1 MTTNSQLL
9 LQTNQNKGLMLS
21 MITQAASTAAYDRM
35 IVLVAYATK
44 LGCEILTT
52 GLKAVC
58 PNWLEMHKTWI
69 ISLDFGHTQPAA
81 LEYLAKLPNS
91 NVAIPNADLV
101 LKAKLKAPIRFHPK
115 LYLFQSTAAPH
126 ATAILSGSCNLTRGG
141 LYLNTEQATI
151 SIFDPTH
158 KNVDKL
164 SIEQL
169 ATTQKVIQEVCE
181 SASPLTQKILAKY
194 RSLWHSSYLPPTDKQ
209 SSKKI
214 IANDPSID
222 MDKALALSTASNF
235 WVKVTP
241 KVVQNLGSGKPG
253 NQIDMQRGSRVFF
266 GFDVANVAPNTV
278 LGPVNM
284 SFEDS
289 TSQRSLRYGNNSM
302 DKITLPP
309 LQPPRTYANRA
320 LLFHRKPNGF
330 DLVIGTALQASRWRS
345 LSAQQKTIYQMQSGR
360 EFGVFE

>member
-21 MITQAASTAAYDRM
+21 MITQAASTDAYDRM
-35 IVLVAYATK
+35 TVLVAYATK

-52 GLKAVC
+52 SLEAVC

-81 LEYLAKLPNS
+81 LEYLARLPNS
-91 NVAIPNADLV
+91 YVAIPNAELV
-101 LKAKLKAPIRFHPK
+101 LKAKLKPPIRFHPK
-115 LYLFQSTAAPH
+115 LYLFQSTIDPNAI
-126 ATAILSGSCNLTRGG
+126 AILSGSCNLTRSG

-158 KNVDKL
+158 PNVDDL
-164 SIEQL
+164 SMEQF

-181 SASPLTQKILAKY
+181 SASPLTKKILAKY
-194 RSLWHSSYLPPTDKQ
+194 RSLWHPSYLPSVEKQ

-214 IANDPSID
+214 IAHDPSID

-241 KVVQNLGSGKPG
+241 KVVQNRGPGKPG
-253 NQIDMQRGSRVFF
+253 NQIDMQRGARVFF
-266 GFDVANVAPNTV
+266 GFDVKNVTPNTT
-278 LGPVNM
+278 LGPVTM
-284 SFEDS
+284 SFEGS
-289 TSQRSLRYGNNSM
+289 TSQRSLWYAKNSM
-302 DKITLPP
+302 DKIRLPP
-309 LQPPRTYANRA
+309 LQPPRTYANRV

-330 DLVIGTALQASRWRS
+330 DLVIGTAPQASHWRN
-345 LSAQQKTIYQMQSGR
+345 LSTQQKTIYQMKGGR
-360 EFGVFE
+360 QFGVFE